1 MILGVRSRPPGKR
14 YNTAKHIR
22 ARYGDHLFHR
32 VNALCQ
38 HEKPKN
44 EGRQCLLDAQ
54 GATHA
59 KVTARNLVHL
69 HQNNRVVA
77 LDEVNQRRHLVMLL
91 CDLFRIHI
99 CTGIYTSNY
108 LAIFLHNKRRNEREQ
123 TVDLLGRTDDGLHLG
138 DAVHDADGHLLPGRE
153 GTKPSRLG

>member
-1 MILGVRSRPPGKR
+1 MILGVRFRPPGKS

-54 GATHA
+54 GAAHA
-59 KVTARNLVHL
+59 KVTARILVHL
-69 HQNNRVVA
+69 HQNIRVVA
-77 LDEVNQRRHLVMLL
+77 LDEVNQRRHLILLL
-91 CDLFRIHI
+91 CDLFRVHI
-99 CTGIYTSNY
+99 SSF
-108 LAIFLHNKRRNEREQ
+108 LAIFFYNKRRNEREQ
-123 TVDLLGRTDDGLHLG
+123 AVDLLGRADDGLRLG
-138 DAVHDADGHLLPGRE
+138 DAVHDAD
-153 GTKPSRLG
+153 